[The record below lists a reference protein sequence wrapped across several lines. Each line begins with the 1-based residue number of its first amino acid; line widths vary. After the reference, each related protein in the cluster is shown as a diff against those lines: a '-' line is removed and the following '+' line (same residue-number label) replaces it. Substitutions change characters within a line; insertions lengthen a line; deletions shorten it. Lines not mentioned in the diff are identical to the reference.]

1 MKKIDITP
9 EAYNDL
15 AGIKEELDEEFG
27 EAQGKKI
34 LKAIIK
40 DLRRLTKYPETDIK
54 LFERF
59 GIITDYKCIYTRK
72 NYAFYRIEGD
82 CIKIIRIIDHRRDFL
97 YVLLGIHM
105 RSDESID
112 YWGK

>member
-40 DLRRLTKYPETDIK
+40 DLRI
-54 LFERF
+54 
-59 GIITDYKCIYTRK
+59 
-72 NYAFYRIEGD
+72 
-82 CIKIIRIIDHRRDFL
+82 
-97 YVLLGIHM
+97 
-105 RSDESID
+105 
-112 YWGK
+112 